1 MSTEV
6 PVLQIQDLEFHYNQP
21 LLNVA
26 DFEVFRGESVGVL
39 GPSGCGKTTFMHL
52 VAGLLRPARGNIRV
66 AGTDIT
72 RLSEGEVDR
81 IRGTNIGIVFQRLHL
96 VPSLSVIDNLLL
108 AQRLARTPINRSYA
122 SDLLAQLGIADLV
135 NQKPHQLSQGQAQR
149 VAIARSVAHRPV
161 LLVAD
166 EPTSALDDD
175 NAEDAIRVLRDLTTS
190 TDAALIVVTHDE
202 RVRGHLD
209 RVLNLGGTP

>member
-1 MSTEV
+1 MSAEAV
-6 PVLQIQDLEFHYNQP
+6 VLQIKNLEFHYDKP
-21 LLNVA
+21 LLEIV
-26 DFEVFRGESVGVL
+26 DFEAFRGESVGVL

-52 VAGLLRPARGNIRV
+52 VAGLLRPARGKIRV

-72 RLSEGEVDR
+72 RLSEGQVDR
-81 IRGTNIGIVFQRLHL
+81 IRGSNIGIVFQRLHL

-108 AQRLARTPINRSYA
+108 AQRLARTPIDRGYA
-122 SDLLAQLGIADLV
+122 MDLLGQLGIPDLA
-135 NQKPHQLSQGQAQR
+135 NRKPHQLSQGQAQR

-166 EPTSALDDD
+166 EPTSALDDE
-175 NAEDAIRVLRDLTTS
+175 NAEDAIKVLRELTTS
-190 TDAALIVVTHDE
+190 TEAALIVVTHDE

-209 RVLNLGGTP
+209 RVLNLGGAQ